1 MQINVRSEKETI
13 DEVRAFHSQLR
24 QLIEARIPICL
35 DLGDR
40 RSAAQLMATFDT
52 RFELHL
58 SNRGTID
65 DYVSNPALPAA
76 YRVAFDQW
84 LHGSPTEAL
93 DRLTNGA
100 EGQRFFKNAMG
111 FVFLQALLI
120 LSSVFFGM
128 VCICLWLLPKMEQ
141 IQADS
146 FVQPGPGLRM
156 LTLLKATL
164 PFWGLL
170 IPGLAVIALL
180 FRHSLSQRLM
190 VRLSPMRE
198 DSHALSEFQ
207 GIFARPARFQWLVS
221 LVVIACGGCVLL
233 QAFSV
238 LGVTIEILM
247 QLVSP
252 P

>member
-1 MQINVRSEKETI
+1 MQIQVRSEKETI
-13 DEVRAFHSQLR
+13 EEVRAFHSQLR
-24 QLIEARIPICL
+24 QLIAARIPICL
-35 DLGDR
+35 DPRDR
-40 RSAAQLMATFDT
+40 RSSAQSMETLEM

-58 SNRGTID
+58 SNRGTIES
-65 DYVSNPALPAA
+65 YVSDPTLPVA
-76 YRVAFDQW
+76 YRVALDQW
-84 LHGSPTEAL
+84 LHDSPTEAL
-93 DRLTNGA
+93 DRLAAGA

-111 FVFLQALLI
+111 FVLLQALLI
-120 LSSVFFGM
+120 LSCVFLGM

-141 IQADS
+141 IRADS
-146 FVQPGPGLRM
+146 FVEPGPGLRM
-156 LTLLKATL
+156 LSMMRDTL

-207 GIFARPARFQWLVS
+207 GVFARPARFQWLVS

-238 LGVTIEILM
+238 LGVTIEILT